1 MNAYDGWHYL
11 RVGVHG
17 DPQQIQMIVINCS
30 GNDIEFIVLCWC
42 QISSSSTRLKNT
54 TQIAPAHTFKH
65 HTPSFAA
72 ERVDEHQQKHF
83 AFHAIGN
90 TKKTPHLVFRIPG
103 AHSTP
108 AIHQYSL
115 QMTSIINRAVARVC
129 ENVTMTQY
137 KVPKDVK
144 NKWSV
149 EATGDR
155 HIEEILAEKAAD
167 REDAFFI
174 IDLGRV
180 TDKYK
185 RWKEELPTVKPFF
198 AIKCNPNTAIIR
210 TLASLGTGFDCASM
224 AEMRQVLGCGVSP
237 SDIIFANPTK
247 MRSHIEFAKSAGIKL
262 MTFDNRDELTKIH
275 SIYPEAEL
283 VLRIITDD
291 SHSVCGFSSKFGAP
305 LSSVDHLLSTASS
318 IGCTVRGVSFHVG
331 SNCLSPLAF
340 EKAIL
345 SAAAVFRV
353 AEGYGYRMD
362 FLDLGGGWPGVDG
375 AEVTFPDMAAA
386 VRPLL
391 PLFPPHVRVI
401 AEPGR
406 YFVADSHTLAVNIYA
421 KRATDDGSYLYYVN
435 DGVYQSFNCI
445 YFDHYSPRPRLLGVS
460 EKGEEH
466 RSTLFGPTCD
476 SIDCVAKDIY
486 LPELHVGDW
495 LYFTNMGAYTVAAAS
510 SFNGFDACP
519 TTFYIESDI

>member
-1 MNAYDGWHYL
+1 MKAGTVTKQPAKIRSMVQILLTGVEVTIDARSDG
-11 RVGVHG
+11 R
-17 DPQQIQMIVINCS
+17 
-30 GNDIEFIVLCWC
+30 
-42 QISSSSTRLKNT
+42 SSSGYPLRMNRCSPSDARRLHARRRHYTHKHTTHHRSLLREQTNT
-54 TQIAPAHTFKH
+54 NSNTLPFMRLATQRRPVTWSFGHPSAAHFET
-65 HTPSFAA
+65 
-72 ERVDEHQQKHF
+72 
-83 AFHAIGN
+83 
-90 TKKTPHLVFRIPG
+90 L
-103 AHSTP
+103 
-108 AIHQYSL
+108 
-115 QMTSIINRAVARVC
+115 ARDTVSASC
-129 ENVTMTQY
+129 EDFTVTQY
-137 KVPKDVK
+137 KVPKDVN

-155 HIEEILAEKAAD
+155 NIEDILSEKAAD

-224 AEMRQVLGCGVSP
+224 TEMRQVLGCGVSP

-247 MRSHIEFAKSAGIKL
+247 MRSHIEFAKGAGIKL
-262 MTFDNRDELTKIH
+262 MTFDNRDELVKVH

-305 LSSVDHLLSTASS
+305 MSSVEDLLSTANSL
-318 IGCTVRGVSFHVG
+318 GCTVRGVSFHVG

-340 EKAIL
+340 EKAIT
-345 SAAAVFRV
+345 SAAAVFRL

-375 AEVTFPDMAAA
+375 ADVTFSDMAAA

-406 YFVADSHTLAVNIYA
+406 YFVADSHTLAVNVFA
-421 KRATDDGSYLYYVN
+421 KRATDEGGYLYYVN

-445 YFDHYSPRPRLLGVS
+445 YFDHYSPRPRLLRG
-460 EKGEEH
+460 GEEEELH

-486 LPELHVGDW
+486 LPELNVGDW

-510 SFNGFDACP
+510 SFNGFDSCP
-519 TTFYIESDI
+519 TTFYIESDV